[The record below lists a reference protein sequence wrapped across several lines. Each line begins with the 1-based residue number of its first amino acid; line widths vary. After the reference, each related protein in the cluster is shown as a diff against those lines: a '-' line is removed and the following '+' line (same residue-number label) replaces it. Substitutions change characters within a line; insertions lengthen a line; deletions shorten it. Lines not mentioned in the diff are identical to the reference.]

1 MVVDENGHSLGV
13 LPLTKAL
20 EEARSRGLDLIEVS
34 PMAKPPVARIMSFD
48 KHRYEEEKKLK
59 KQKAK
64 QRGQGMKQV
73 QISVREAK
81 HDLERKARLANEF
94 LGEGNQVEIFLFLRG
109 REKANKDFARGKIM
123 EFQKMIMPD
132 HKVLSAAQFTG
143 RGFSMIVAKK

>member
-123 EFQKMIMPD
+123 EFQKMITPE
-132 HKVLSAAQFTG
+132 HKVLSTAQFTG